1 MTNVMYKYAT
11 VLVAIENLRKEGY
24 DVDFNLEDNC
34 LICGNNKYTIDDFEI
49 EQVYRYEGDSNP
61 SDESTVYGIA
71 SKDGLRGILVTAYG
85 AYTDGMSAA
94 MLRKLSLKNE

>member
-1 MTNVMYKYAT
+1 MSKKILIDAT
-11 VLVAIENLRKEGY
+11 SDEGIRVAVTENGKL
-24 DVDFNLEDNC
+24 
-34 LICGNNKYTIDDFEI
+34 DDFEI